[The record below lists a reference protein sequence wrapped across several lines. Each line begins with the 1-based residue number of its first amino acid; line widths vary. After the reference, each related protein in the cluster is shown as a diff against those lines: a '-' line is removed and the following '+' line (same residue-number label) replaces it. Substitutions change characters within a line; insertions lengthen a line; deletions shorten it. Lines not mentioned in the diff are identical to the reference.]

1 MASAI
6 LSALVPYAGKFVM
19 KNAGKLIG
27 SGVNWMKSSKHE
39 WLKKV
44 GDTAGNVV
52 NKARSW
58 STNNKLD
65 KTDIGKQLA
74 NASDEIA
81 GKDVKWYGG
90 DDDKKQPKT
99 DAVALVQ
106 PTAPNVPNVTYV
118 PYNKNLGG
126 TNFQRYRKKK
136 YKRTKVN
143 TSHEVMNPKFAV
155 KGYR

>member
-74 NASDEIA
+74 NASDVIA
-81 GKDVKWYGG
+81 GKDVKWYVG

-106 PTAPNVPNVTYV
+106 PTALP
-118 PYNKNLGG
+118 PYIKNLGG
-126 TNFQRYRKKK
+126 TNFQRYQQPRRKK
-136 YKRTKVN
+136 YKRTKVDTN
-143 TSHEVMNPKFAV
+143 HEVVNPKFAV
-155 KGYR
+155 KGLHR